1 MGMVEAPEKGIK
13 TKESLSPI
21 EYIIPVPTR
30 YLLRLCFL
38 LGTTSMSVWAL
49 PKLLLLVNSSHL

>member
-13 TKESLSPI
+13 TKEKGIQTGITSPI

-38 LGTTSMSVWAL
+38 LGTTSMSV
-49 PKLLLLVNSSHL
+49 